1 MSKDVEVTGVDSEGA
16 AQVFKAMGDG
26 GTIFRLDSGNATMMN
41 REGILRTIL
50 NNHTCKFRI
59 VDKLLFNRGNRIITA
74 PILNPVYNT
83 MLYYFAGYTDQEGI
97 AVFDEFRFTKMEL
110 MSGKIQSLIKHGMC
124 YNSPQEAKDAFEFF
138 TEIATQKLVVK

>member
-59 VDKLLFNRGNRIITA
+59 VDKLLFNRGNRIVTA
-74 PILNPVYNT
+74 PILHPVYNT
-83 MLYYFAGYTDQEGI
+83 MLYFFAGFAECGT
-97 AVFDEFRFTKMEL
+97 AVFDEVRYTKMEL

-138 TEIATQKLVVK
+138 IEIATQKLAVK